1 MKTAQEAIDQAA
13 ADLSRALVGPQDE
26 LLEESIAEWMQS
38 RLEHEGYYVKHCRAS
53 RVADGFNVEV
63 AAMPINAIEL
73 KVTVRA

>member
-1 MKTAQEAIDQAA
+1 
-13 ADLSRALVGPQDE
+13 
-26 LLEESIAEWMQS
+26 MQS